1 MQVSGC
7 KIEKS
12 ELLRYLGHSGQD
24 IDDRLQSRIDELS
37 ERCMRV
43 SKPVCAYGVFPIS
56 ETENGVSVSDGAAY
70 LSGKDISAHLHGAQS
85 CAFMAVT
92 LGMESEREMRAL
104 ESVSVTDA
112 LIFSAACT
120 ALTESAA
127 DICEEMI
134 RKEASE
140 SGRFLNF
147 RYSPGY
153 GDFPL
158 EAQKKLLKLIDAEKS
173 LGITLTDGLMMVP
186 RKSVSAVIG
195 IFEAMPEKRRGGCD
209 LCSAGE
215 TCPLR
220 KRGESCGK

>member
-24 IDDRLQSRIDELS
+24 IDEKMQMRIDELS
-37 ERCMRV
+37 ERCMTV
-43 SKPVCAYGVFPIS
+43 SKPVCAYGVFPIR
-56 ETENGVSVSDGAAY
+56 ETENGVSVADGAV
-70 LSGKDISAHLHGAQS
+70 LLTGKDIAAHLHGANS

-92 LGMESEREMRAL
+92 LGMGSEREMRAL
-104 ESVSVTDA
+104 EAVSVTDA

-158 EAQKKLLKLIDAEKS
+158 EAQKKLLKLIDAEKA
-173 LGITLTDGLMMVP
+173 LGIMLTDGLMMVP

-195 IFEAMPEKRRGGCD
+195 IFETMPEKRGGKCAG
-209 LCSAGE
+209 CSLKE

-220 KRGESCGK
+220 KRGESCGE